1 MSESSPVVG
10 PRPHPDAAFGV
21 WDVQNA
27 VDHAAWLAHWQS
39 WPTGEIH
46 AHPAYVGALTEGPN
60 SRAYCAWY
68 RSPRGAVLYPFFLR
82 DLSVEPF
89 WTPELGPLTDLI
101 TPYGYGGAFYWP
113 VDPSSGEASQS
124 DERNAVADEFW
135 PLFNRWAATRN
146 VVSAF
151 IRFSL
156 FPEDLLPYPGE
167 RVEGQPNIVRSLD
180 LDDTAL
186 WKALTPQAR
195 RDIEVAQES
204 GVQAQIDDTGERLPD
219 FRRLYEATMDRLH
232 ADPMYY
238 FPASFYQ
245 TLGRSL
251 AGQFAYFHAI
261 HQDRVIA
268 SALVLLSARTAYYFL
283 NGSEEETLHLR
294 PNHLLQHVIMR
305 WARDRGKIR
314 YVMGGGRTADDGL
327 FRFKRAFAP
336 HGVTP
341 YFVGRRILD
350 PVAYQRLIEQRLTET
365 QRPALNWKFFPA
377 YRAPSE
383 VASRTDEFNILLS
396 SAGHRIERLKM
407 FTWTLKKL
415 RLSGHMMVT
424 DMTANSAAF
433 QAAEEAWTVPPCHS
447 PDYIPTLIEL
457 CREQNVRLL
466 VPNIDP
472 DLGVLAAHREEFAR
486 FGTTVL
492 ISSPQTVA
500 IGEDKALTHSWLT
513 ERGFPTVRQ
522 TTPDQVLA
530 HPHEWPFPLVVKPRN
545 GSASRGVVKVFD
557 RDELSVATRRGE
569 FLVQS
574 VARGHE
580 YTVDALVNRQGKC
593 VCAVPRLRTEVRD
606 GEMSKGVTVRH
617 PGLIDLATRISEALP
632 GAYGPLNIQ
641 IFLDDATGEMCVIEI
656 NPRFAGGFP
665 LSYSAGAD
673 FPSWIIEEI
682 LERPSTAAF
691 DAWTDQLVM
700 LRYFSAVFFE
710 MDEQDAQLQ

>member
-1 MSESSPVVG
+1 MSESSPVD
-10 PRPHPDAAFGV
+10 PHSQPDAAFGV
-21 WDVQNA
+21 WDVRNGA
-27 VDHAAWLAHWQS
+27 DHAAWLAHWQS

-46 AHPAYVGALTEGPN
+46 AHPAYVGALTEGPK

-82 DLSVEPF
+82 DLSVEPY

-113 VDPSSGEASQS
+113 VDPSCGEAREVT
-124 DERNAVADEFW
+124 ERKAVADEFW
-135 PLFNRWAATRN
+135 PLFDRWAATRN

-151 IRFSL
+151 VRFSL

-167 RVEGQPNIVRSLD
+167 RVEGQPNIVRPID
-180 LDDTAL
+180 FDDTAL
-186 WKALTPQAR
+186 WQSITPKAR

-204 GVQAQIDDTGERLPD
+204 GVSAQIDETGERLAD
-219 FRRLYEATMDRLH
+219 FRRLYEATMDRLG
-232 ADPMYY
+232 ADAMYY
-238 FPASFYQ
+238 FPPRFYE

-251 AGQFAYFHAI
+251 AGQFAFFHAI
-261 HQDRVIA
+261 HQDRVVA
-268 SALVLLSARTAYYFL
+268 SALVLMSARTAYYFL
-283 NGSEEETLHLR
+283 NGSEEDTLQLR

-305 WARDRGKIR
+305 WARDRGRTR

-341 YFVGRRILD
+341 FFVGRRILD
-350 PVAYQRLIEQRLTET
+350 HAAYQRLIERRLTES
-365 QRPALNWKFFPA
+365 QRPALSWGFFPA
-377 YRAPSE
+377 YRAPAE
-383 VASRTDEFNILLS
+383 DPSRTNEFNVLLS

-415 RLSGHMMVT
+415 RLSGRTMVT
-424 DMTANSAAF
+424 DMTSNSAAF
-433 QAAEEAWTVPPCHS
+433 QAAEEAWTVPPCDS
-447 PDYIPTLIEL
+447 PDYIPTMIEL
-457 CREQNVRLL
+457 CREHHVRLL

-472 DLGVLAAHREEFAR
+472 DLGVLAAHREDFAK
-486 FGTTVL
+486 FGVTVL
-492 ISSPQTVA
+492 VSSPQTVA
-500 IGEDKALTHSWLT
+500 IGEDKGLTHHWLN
-513 ERGFPTVRQ
+513 EQGFPTVRQ

-530 HPHEWPFPLVVKPRN
+530 DPQEWPFPLVVKPRN

-557 RDELSVATRRGE
+557 RDELLVMTRRGD
-569 FLVQS
+569 FLVQT
-574 VARGHE
+574 VAPGRE
-580 YTVDALVNRQGKC
+580 YTVDVLVNCHGKC
-593 VCAVPRLRTEVRD
+593 VCAVPRLRTEVRG

-617 PGLIDLATRISEALP
+617 RGLIDLATRISEALP

-641 IFLDDATGEMCVIEI
+641 IFLDDATGKMCVIEI

-665 LSYSAGAD
+665 LSYAAGAD

-700 LRYFSAVFFE
+700 LRFFSAVFFE
-710 MDEQDAQLQ
+710 IDEQDAQLR